1 MGNFQTEGYS
11 INRPIAAIT
20 VAILACLAALPSSA
34 LADSPDCPTFE
45 IIGARGTDEPAEA
58 SGMGAMTFS
67 FANKMADLID
77 PIPNAGTFKV
87 VELSGVDYPAA
98 AFWESENPGGTPYQG
113 KIPKN
118 FFDSVQLGAVNLKN
132 EMSLKSTT
140 CPDTQYILAGYSQGA
155 AVVRTALQ
163 LLAADGEDDVIDQV
177 SGIATFGD
185 PYFDPKD
192 KTANYGTFSPSRNG
206 LFGPVR
212 NGLSGP
218 VVNWE
223 DLTDAPVISV
233 CVEWDFACQTR
244 TSSTL
249 LSFFGTPV
257 YDLWPIKA
265 WANEAN
271 NGRFFAEHESYDDKG
286 YTASA
291 AYQLGTRMGISFP
304 EPAWGESSPVDVV
317 IVVDST
323 GNAGG
328 AVSLLQGDAAEFV
341 ELVTDNVNDSRVAV
355 VDFKSGGEVTTDNP
369 YAVNIANDFSHDGQ
383 DAIDALQDISQGGRT
398 TGALYSAVNTIDEMS
413 WRPGVRKITLTLT
426 GSRACASQYCTSE
439 SGSGILYPVYTDR
452 HRPANLRAAGVY
464 TKDNEYFFETAG
476 WSAIMDDRWRSR
488 PGEYETNAYMV
499 EELKRVFVSALTEV
513 DEPIS
518 GISESLV
525 GEKATFNA
533 EEVVPFFADSP
544 PRNLQWSYTRQP
556 LPSDGDDGG
565 GASASRFGIMNE
577 TEPEPELDP
586 DPLPAD
592 MGPLYEIEFLE
603 SGIYQVT
610 LTGYV
615 DDVMQQWNTSVRIDE
630 LPTEAP
636 ASPLLASIVEDDAQV
651 LAWTAGEGEPAAFY
665 NVVDADGTV
674 LQSLAPVATIGKNGL
689 MDFEFT
695 IPLDP
700 AEEPNYS
707 VVAVNA
713 AGQTPATMLVRANS
727 ASYEHAFDVEG
738 VPSGRALHLSGDSTP
753 ELAALKTKLDA
764 SNELASIGGAYNATF
779 HSPSG
784 VSFALDMSS
793 VTTDITIDDGFEI
806 DVEFGDSVDSAG
818 RAVWETMQE
827 GFADEFLLGGTLDVL
842 VNGDRMRLKVEPT
855 AETSQPGEFVIDAN
869 STPPASTPITSFVA
883 DPANNSVSL
892 DFSGAVDPA
901 TMPMFAEAA
910 DPLFDWSTAAI
921 SDVRTWIGNAE
932 MTNAAALV
940 NLTAAEGDANAPGAL
955 AFTLNGNIGGGD
967 YRTMREFL
975 QEGTVSFR
983 VGTGEPNVVSMNVAK
998 AEADSAYPAP
1008 VVAPAFVGG
1017 TTARFVEYRSS
1028 ATWKPVINWGS
1039 ADPGTIV
1046 YDGVFP
1052 DGSLFPDWD
1061 TGRLE
1066 GMPLE
1071 QGTFPITITATN
1083 DAGQV
1088 SRVYNIVVSANT
1100 VDTRYALNRTIV
1112 DRNQDNTV
1120 FFLLQGSDYFRSDN
1134 PNVISR
1140 LPIITQLEAEG
1151 GYINGPLDSLTITDP
1166 NGAPITVTGSFTV
1179 SMFRSNPDII
1189 DIQSTN
1195 AVIGDNATTTL
1206 ETLLAQGATISFVYD
1221 GGATNTVELG
1231 PLEIYEPGQP

>member
-1 MGNFQTEGYS
+1 MRRLVAFAVAS
-11 INRPIAAIT
+11 IF
-20 VAILACLAALPSSA
+20 VSLAAAPVGPVSA
-34 LADSPDCPTFE
+34 APVCPEFK
-45 IIGARGTDEPAEA
+45 ILGARGTEEPGGEF
-58 SGMGAMTFS
+58 GMGFMTETFALALRDLLDPDPAADS
-67 FANKMADLID
+67 FE
-77 PIPNAGTFKV
+77 P
-87 VELSGVDYPAA
+87 VEFFAVDYPAA
-98 AFWESENPGGTPYQG
+98 AFYTVDGPEKLPYQG
-113 KIPKN
+113 KYPQS
-118 FFDSVQLGAVNLKN
+118 FFESVQAGASNLKN
-132 EMSLKSTT
+132 EMSVDSIV
-140 CPDTQYILAGYSQGA
+140 CSETQYVLAGYSQGA
-155 AVVRTALQ
+155 AVVRKALK
-163 LLAADGEDDVIDQV
+163 LLASDGEYDAINQV
-177 SGIATFGD
+177 AGIATFGD
-185 PYFDPKD
+185 PYFDPND
-192 KTANYGTFSPSRNG
+192 RAANYGTYNASRFG
-206 LFGPVR
+206 LFGPMKDDSSSP
-212 NGLSGP
+212 LA
-218 VVNWE
+218 NWE

-233 CVEWDFACQTR
+233 CVEWDFACQMR
-244 TSSTL
+244 TNSRLMSL
-249 LSFFGTPV
+249 YGTPV
-257 YDLWPIKA
+257 YDPWSIQA
-265 WANEAN
+265 WAFQAN
-271 NGRFFAEHESYDDKG
+271 NGRFVAEHELYSDRG
-286 YTASA
+286 YTESA
-291 AYQLGTRMGISFP
+291 AYQLGTRMGITFP
-304 EPAWGESSPVDVV
+304 EPAWGESAPVDVA

-369 YAVNIANDFSHDGQ
+369 YAVNIASDFSHDGQ

-398 TGALYSAVNTIDEMS
+398 TGAIYSAVNTIDEMS

-439 SGSGILYPVYTDR
+439 SGSGVLYPEYTDR

-464 TKDNEYFFETAG
+464 TKNNEYFFETAG
-476 WSAIMDDRWRSR
+476 WSAIMDDRFTSR

-499 EELKRVFVSALTEV
+499 EELKRVFVSALTEI

-533 EEVVPFFADSP
+533 AEVVPFYADSP
-544 PRNLQWSYTRQP
+544 PRNLQWSYTHQP

-565 GASASRFGIMNE
+565 GASASRFGILNE
-577 TEPEPELDP
+577 TEPEPELDL

-636 ASPLLASIVEDDAQV
+636 ASPLLASIVEDDAQI

-665 NVVDADGTV
+665 NVVDANGIV

-695 IPLDP
+695 IPLEP
-700 AEEPNYS
+700 AEQPNYS

-713 AGQTPATMLVRANS
+713 AGQTPATMLVRADS

-738 VPSGRALHLSGDSTP
+738 VPSGRALHLAGNSTP
-753 ELAALKTKLDA
+753 ELTALKSKLDA
-764 SNELASIGGAYNATF
+764 NNELASIGGTYNATF

-883 DPANNSVSL
+883 DPANNAVSL
-892 DFSGAVDPA
+892 DFSGEVNPA

-940 NLTAAEGDANAPGAL
+940 NLTASEGDANTPGTL

-975 QEGTVSFR
+975 QHGTVSFR
-983 VGTGEPNVVSMNVAK
+983 VGTGEPNVVSMNVTK

-1008 VVAPAFVGG
+1008 VVAPTFVGG
-1017 TTARFVEYRSS
+1017 TTARFVEYRST

-1061 TGRLE
+1061 TSRLE

-1100 VDTRYALNRTIV
+1100 VDARYALNRTIV
-1112 DRNQDNTV
+1112 ERNEDNTV

-1179 SMFRSNPDII
+1179 RMFRSNPDII
-1189 DIQSTN
+1189 DIQSAN

-1206 ETLLAQGATISFVYD
+1206 ETLLAQGATVSFVYN